1 MNIFTNNILYSF
13 SLINIFACDA
23 KIIEN
28 DLFIEQIKK
37 KKKKKKKKKNST
49 SCISNISSLF
59 MLSWREHSLNIYF
72 KMPI

>member
-37 KKKKKKKKKNST
+37 NKTKKKKYST
-49 SCISNISSLF
+49 SCTSNITTWI
-59 MLSWREHSLNIYF
+59 MLSWREYSLNIYL